1 LPVAGITVLAYRRG
15 KEIETMNH
23 AMVVGMAARRAAL
36 WRALGRLTVALVIF
50 SLVSYAAVCAYAADR
65 FSHPIRQPVGQCRDY
80 GLTCEDVQFPSTVD
94 NVPLRGWF
102 IGGTGPRTI
111 MMLHGRD
118 GRRDDPTIGL
128 MAIAQAFHAHGYSLL
143 MFDFRAHGLSGG
155 DRYSLGDWERRD
167 VAGALAYLRGRGIP
181 GVGVIGFSMGAG
193 TALRAAP
200 THPEM
205 RALVLD
211 SPFADVPALVDQHL
225 TEVSGLP
232 RLFTPG
238 ILLMAQELYGMDLL
252 DDRPVQEMAT
262 LGARPILL
270 IASTTDD
277 YIPVSQAYELE
288 AAGAQD
294 PNLQVW
300 FTTGPT
306 HVRSFKEY
314 PTEYLRRVIGFF

>member
-1 LPVAGITVLAYRRG
+1 MDQALAVR
-15 KEIETMNH
+15 I
-23 AMVVGMAARRAAL
+23 AARRTAL
-36 WRALGRLTVALVIF
+36 WRALGRLALALTVF
-50 SLVSYAAVCAYAADR
+50 SLISYFAVCAYAADR

-80 GLTCEDVQFPSTVD
+80 GLTCEDVQFPSTEDGV
-94 NVPLRGWF
+94 VLRGWF
-102 IGGTGPRTI
+102 IGGTGPRTVI
-111 MMLHGRD
+111 MLHGRD

-128 MAIAQAFHAHGYSLL
+128 MTIARAFHDHGYGLL
-143 MFDFRAHGLSGG
+143 LFDFRAHGLSGG

-167 VAGALAYLRGRGIP
+167 VAGALAYLRGRGIS

-200 THPEM
+200 AHPEM

-211 SPFADVPALVDQHL
+211 SPFADLPSLIDQHL

-238 ILLMAQELYGMDLL
+238 ILLMAQALYGMDLL

-262 LGARPILL
+262 LGTRPILL

-277 YIPVSQAYELE
+277 YIPVSQAYALQ
-288 AAGAQD
+288 AAGATD

-306 HVRSFKEY
+306 HVRSFKDY
-314 PTEYLRRVIGFF
+314 PAEYLRRVMGFFDANLP

>member
-1 LPVAGITVLAYRRG
+1 VLLVA
-15 KEIETMNH
+15 
-23 AMVVGMAARRAAL
+23 
-36 WRALGRLTVALVIF
+36 
-50 SLVSYAAVCAYAADR
+50 SLLSYIAVCAYAADR
-65 FSHPIRQPVGQCRDY
+65 FSHPSRLPVGQCRDY

-118 GRRDDPTIGL
+118 GRRDDPAIGL

-167 VAGALAYLRGRGIP
+167 VAGALAYLRGRGIA

-200 THPEM
+200 AHPEM

-238 ILLMAQELYGMDLL
+238 ILLMAQGLYGMDLL
-252 DDRPVQEMAT
+252 ADRPVQEMAT

-270 IASTTDD
+270 IHSTTDD
-277 YIPVSQAYELE
+277 YIPVSQAYELQK
-288 AAGAQD
+288 AGAQD

-314 PTEYLRRVIGFF
+314 PSEYLRRVIGFFDANLP